1 VAVVISATA
10 GADTSA
16 RIIDRPQIGVIATLD
31 PNRKI
36 KSGVSSA
43 DAPDFIFGT
52 CRKALRRKRAYGTK
66 RKGRWFCKWMNP
78 TKAEAGA
85 PRSQDWQ

>member
-1 VAVVISATA
+1 LAGVAAEVGVAATAITAATAVVISATA

-16 RIIDRPQIGVIATLD
+16 RIIDRRQIGVIATLD

-43 DAPDFIFGT
+43 DAPDFYF
-52 CRKALRRKRAYGTK
+52 
-66 RKGRWFCKWMNP
+66 WNV
-78 TKAEAGA
+78 
-85 PRSQDWQ
+85 S

>member
-1 VAVVISATA
+1 MVEAGGAVEAGDAAEVGAGGVAEVGVAATVTVAVVISATA

-43 DAPDFIFGT
+43 DAPDFYF
-52 CRKALRRKRAYGTK
+52 
-66 RKGRWFCKWMNP
+66 WNV
-78 TKAEAGA
+78 
-85 PRSQDWQ
+85 S

>member
-1 VAVVISATA
+1 VAEVGVAATVTVAVVISAIA

-43 DAPDFIFGT
+43 DAPDFYF
-52 CRKALRRKRAYGTK
+52 
-66 RKGRWFCKWMNP
+66 WNV
-78 TKAEAGA
+78 
-85 PRSQDWQ
+85 S

>member
-31 PNRKI
+31 PNRKL

-43 DAPDFIFGT
+43 DAPDFYF
-52 CRKALRRKRAYGTK
+52 
-66 RKGRWFCKWMNP
+66 WNV
-78 TKAEAGA
+78 
-85 PRSQDWQ
+85 S

>member
-1 VAVVISATA
+1 VAEVGVAATVTVAVVISATA

-43 DAPDFIFGT
+43 DAPDFYF
-52 CRKALRRKRAYGTK
+52 
-66 RKGRWFCKWMNP
+66 WNV
-78 TKAEAGA
+78 
-85 PRSQDWQ
+85 S